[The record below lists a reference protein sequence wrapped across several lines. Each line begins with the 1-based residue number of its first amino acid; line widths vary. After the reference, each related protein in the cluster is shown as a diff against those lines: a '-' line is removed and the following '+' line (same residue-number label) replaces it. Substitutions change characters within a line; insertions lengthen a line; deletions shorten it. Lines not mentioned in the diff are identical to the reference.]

1 VSIARKWIFP
11 ILRLLVF
18 AAIAAALV
26 KLAFF
31 ADPGDSSRPD
41 VPTADIIEPEVQVA
55 TGTIR
60 NDIVLDA
67 TVNADAA
74 LPIRADLT
82 GEIRRVSVTK
92 GQHVDAGTEIMQI
105 LGQYPNGMNH
115 WSVIVAGHAGVLS
128 SFDALV
134 GQMVGVGDV
143 VGQVAPPSF
152 NVTATLSPEQQY
164 RLLNQPTE
172 AEVAITGGPAP
183 FTCTGLVITTPLPG
197 TGGGGGGAA
206 GGTGTDA
213 TGSGTTV
220 SCSVPDGVTV
230 FAGLAAKLTIAG
242 GLAED
247 VLVVPMTAVE
257 GASQTGVVYVI
268 GAAGAEPEQREV
280 GLGINDGV
288 NVEITDGLEA
298 GETILQFVP
307 GAPSDPGG
315 MSGGGPIF
323 IGG

>member
-1 VSIARKWIFP
+1 VE
-11 ILRLLVF
+11 
-18 AAIAAALV
+18 
-26 KLAFF
+26 
-31 ADPGDSSRPD
+31 AD
-41 VPTADIIEPEVQVA
+41 
-55 TGTIR
+55 
-60 NDIVLDA
+60 
-67 TVNADAA
+67 
-74 LPIRADLT
+74 
-82 GEIRRVSVTK
+82 
-92 GQHVDAGTEIMQI
+92 TEIMQV

-115 WSVIVAGHAGVLS
+115 WSVIVAGHAGTLS

-134 GQMVGVGDV
+134 GQTVGVGDV
-143 VGQVAPPSF
+143 VGQVAPPTF

-197 TGGGGGGAA
+197 TSGGGTGD
-206 GGTGTDA
+206 GGTGTG
-213 TGSGTTV
+213 TGGSGTTV

-257 GASQTGVVYVI
+257 GASQTGVVYVV
-268 GAAGAEPEQREV
+268 GAAGGEPEQREV
-280 GLGINDGV
+280 ALGINDGV
-288 NVEITDGLEA
+288 NVEITDGLEQ

-307 GAPSDPGG
+307 GASSDPGS
-315 MSGGGPIF
+315 MSGGPIF